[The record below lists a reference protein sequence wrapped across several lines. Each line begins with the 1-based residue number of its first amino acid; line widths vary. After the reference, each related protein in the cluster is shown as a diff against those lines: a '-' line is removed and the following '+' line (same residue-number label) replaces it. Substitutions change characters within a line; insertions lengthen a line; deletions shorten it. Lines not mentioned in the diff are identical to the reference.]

1 MTEKLA
7 VHVEQLAR
15 EFKIPGRR
23 ERVRAVDEASL
34 SLARGS
40 FTAIVGAS
48 GSGKS
53 TLMLC
58 VAGLDQPTSG
68 TVQILGK
75 ETSAMGRSQ
84 RATFRAAN
92 VGFIFQD
99 GNLVSSLT
107 ARENVALPGKL
118 RHRALKREAVDEALE
133 RVGLTGQARRRPSA
147 LSGGERQ
154 RVAVARVLASQ
165 PAVIFADEPT
175 AALDLAS
182 GHKVLGWLREA
193 ADSGSAVL
201 MVTHDAQA
209 AARADRVLVM
219 DSGRIASELAG
230 GDSEAVSR
238 EVLDERTGHDA
249 LAASDKSCEGALR

>member
-68 TVQILGK
+68 TVQILG
-75 ETSAMGRSQ
+75 
-84 RATFRAAN
+84 
-92 VGFIFQD
+92 
-99 GNLVSSLT
+99 
-107 ARENVALPGKL
+107 
-118 RHRALKREAVDEALE
+118 
-133 RVGLTGQARRRPSA
+133 
-147 LSGGERQ
+147 
-154 RVAVARVLASQ
+154 
-165 PAVIFADEPT
+165 
-175 AALDLAS
+175 
-182 GHKVLGWLREA
+182 
-193 ADSGSAVL
+193 
-201 MVTHDAQA
+201 
-209 AARADRVLVM
+209 
-219 DSGRIASELAG
+219 
-230 GDSEAVSR
+230 
-238 EVLDERTGHDA
+238 
-249 LAASDKSCEGALR
+249 